1 MAASAIALPGP
12 RTYIEWTFCNSTGD
26 TTMQP
31 QPQFLDMYRSIA
43 RAAIDSMKAS
53 LQSTERFHQQQLQ
66 IVRGALEQ
74 NIKSASELSQ
84 ARSIDE
90 LLSLQSEVVGAQVA
104 QAMDVW
110 RGMYRVL
117 SDSQMTAMSQMQTQ
131 VSQASDTVRQAY
143 DLTARATEDAAR
155 VAASQVSAAREA
167 IQPERKASEPQ
178 RKTA

>member
-1 MAASAIALPGP
+1 
-12 RTYIEWTFCNSTGD
+12 
-26 TTMQP
+26 MQA
-31 QPQFLDMYRSIA
+31 QPQFLDMYRSVA
-43 RAAIDSMKAS
+43 RAAIDTMKAS

-90 LLSLQSEVVGAQVA
+90 LLSLQSQIAGAQVA

-110 RGMYRVL
+110 RGMYRIL

-131 VSQASDTVRQAY
+131 VSQASDTVRSAY

-155 VAASQVSAAREA
+155 IAASQVTAVASSA
-167 IQPERKASEPQ
+167 ERKAAEPQ
-178 RKTA
+178 QRKSA

>member
-1 MAASAIALPGP
+1 
-12 RTYIEWTFCNSTGD
+12 
-26 TTMQP
+26 MQT
-31 QPQFLDMYRSIA
+31 QPQFLDMYRSVA
-43 RAAIDSMKAS
+43 RAAIDTMKAS

-74 NIKSASELSQ
+74 NMKSASELSQ

-90 LLSLQSEVVGAQVA
+90 LFSLQSQIAGAQVA

-110 RGMYRVL
+110 RGMYQVL
-117 SDSQMTAMSQMQTQ
+117 SDSQTTAMSQMQTQ
-131 VSQASDTVRQAY
+131 VSQATDTVRQAY

-155 VAASQVSAAREA
+155 IAASQVTAVAASAAREA
-167 IQPERKASEPQ
+167 GPQERKAGEPQ

>member
-1 MAASAIALPGP
+1 M
-12 RTYIEWTFCNSTGD
+12 
-26 TTMQP
+26 
-31 QPQFLDMYRSIA
+31 
-43 RAAIDSMKAS
+43 
-53 LQSTERFHQQQLQ
+53 
-66 IVRGALEQ
+66 RGALEQ

-90 LLSLQSEVVGAQVA
+90 LLSLQSQVAGAQVA
-104 QAMDVW
+104 QAMDIW
-110 RGMYRVL
+110 RGMYRVM

-155 VAASQVSAAREA
+155 IAASQVSAVSAAASREA
-167 IQPERKASEPQ
+167 APQERKAGEQQ

>member
-1 MAASAIALPGP
+1 
-12 RTYIEWTFCNSTGD
+12 
-26 TTMQP
+26 MQT
-31 QPQFLDMYRSIA
+31 QSQFLDMYRSIA
-43 RAAIDSMKAS
+43 RAAIDTMKAS
-53 LQSTERFHQQQLQ
+53 LESTERFHQQQLH

-90 LLSLQSEVVGAQVA
+90 LLSLQSQVAGAQVA

-110 RGMYRVL
+110 RGLYRMM

-155 VAASQVSAAREA
+155 IAASQVSAVSAAASREA
-167 IQPERKASEPQ
+167 APQERKAGEQQ